1 VQHIILEAR
10 KLSQSP
16 EQNAADSPAPRSRN
30 RAATRDAILAAAK
43 AQLADHGFAAF
54 GVNAVARRALCD
66 KQLVYRYFGGL
77 DGLIDAI
84 GDDLATWVSDRLS
97 AGGDLPASDTY
108 GQRLDQI
115 LQRYLAALRAD
126 PLMQRIIAWEASEN
140 APHVR
145 RLADARSRALM
156 LWVARMRGGRTP
168 REDLDVPALNAVL
181 IAAIQHLVL
190 CGAATGQFI
199 SVPLATD
206 ADWMRIQAMVSRLI
220 RAMHD

>member
-1 VQHIILEAR
+1 MTEATDQHDAENPP
-10 KLSQSP
+10 Q
-16 EQNAADSPAPRSRN
+16 RSRN

-54 GVNAVARRALCD
+54 GMNAVARRAQCD

-97 AGGDLPASDTY
+97 AGGDLPHADTY

-115 LQRYLAALRAD
+115 LQRYIMALRAD

-156 LWVARMRGGRTP
+156 IWVAKMRGSLVP
-168 REDLDVPALNAVL
+168 PPDLDAPALNAILV
-181 IAAIQHLVL
+181 AAIQHLVL
-190 CGAATGQFI
+190 CGTATGQFLG
-199 SVPLATD
+199 VPLVTD
-206 ADWMRIQAMVSRLI
+206 ADWLRMQTMVTRLI

>member
-1 VQHIILEAR
+1 M
-10 KLSQSP
+10 P
-16 EQNAADSPAPRSRN
+16 ETPDQDAAENLAPRSRN
-30 RAATRDAILAAAK
+30 RTATRDAILVAAK
-43 AQLADHGFAAF
+43 AQLAEHGFAAF

-77 DGLIDAI
+77 DGLIDTM
-84 GDDLATWVSDRLS
+84 GDDLASWVSDRLS
-97 AGGDLPASDTY
+97 AGGAFPAAETY

-115 LQRYLAALRAD
+115 LQRYLMALRAD

-156 LWVARMRGGRTP
+156 IWVATMRGGLTP
-168 REDLDVPALNAVL
+168 RDGLDAPALNAVL
-181 IAAIQHLVL
+181 VAAIQHLVL

-206 ADWMRIQAMVSRLI
+206 ADWLRIQAMVTRLI